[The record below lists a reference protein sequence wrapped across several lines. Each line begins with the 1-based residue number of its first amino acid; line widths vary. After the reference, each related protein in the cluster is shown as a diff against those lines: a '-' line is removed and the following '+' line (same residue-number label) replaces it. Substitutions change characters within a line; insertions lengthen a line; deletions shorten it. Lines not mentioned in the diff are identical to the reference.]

1 MRRGPT
7 PPGLL
12 LSFLLGG
19 LCITALSACPGT
31 APPPPAAPAPEGAI
45 VIDLRTTSQP
55 YTFEPAEFALK
66 AGQIYVF
73 DILGDAEFHTFT
85 VPKLDLDVYIDV
97 NASLPLEFR
106 VDTPGTYELICV
118 PHEALG
124 MVGTITVT

>member
-7 PPGLL
+7 PQRRWFSLL
-12 LSFLLGG
+12 FAVLGT
-19 LCITALSACPGT
+19 LALVACTGT
-31 APPPPAAPAPEGAI
+31 APPPPPAPAPEGAI
-45 VIDLRTTSQP
+45 VIDLKTTSQP

-66 AGQIYVF
+66 AGQSYVF
-73 DILGDAEFHTFT
+73 NILGDAEFHTFT

-106 VDTPGTYELICV
+106 VDTPGTFELICV